1 MIHKICN
8 NINNISITTLLLS
21 IFLLGCSSSE
31 SQDEIRD
38 NTLLN
43 SGTSWQW
50 QLQGTIN
57 TGYDVDV
64 YDIDLFDSNKT
75 LISSL
80 HDEGKVVICYFS
92 GGSYEE
98 WREDN
103 TSFPPEVLGNDLD
116 GWAGEK
122 WLDIRSDILKPIMQ
136 ARLDLAVEKGC
147 DGVEPDN
154 MDGYTNNTGFALSAQ
169 DQIDYNIF
177 IATQAKNRNLL
188 VGLKNDLD
196 QIAELEPY
204 FDFSLNEQCHYYNEC
219 SKLQPFVDANKVVFN
234 AEYAQKYVDNTN
246 GARDLLCAD
255 ARAQGLRTLVL
266 PLALDDSFRFSCE

>member
-1 MIHKICN
+1 MIHKLCN

-31 SQDEIRD
+31 PQDEIRS
-38 NTLLN
+38 NTSLD

-80 HDEGKVVICYFS
+80 HDEGKIVICYFS

-177 IATQAKNRNLL
+177 IATQAKNRDLL

-219 SKLQPFVDANKVVFN
+219 SKLQPFVDANKAVFN